1 MLARLSLRARL
12 LLGVVLLSLLGLAA
26 ADIATY
32 ASLHSFLLQQVDQRL
47 EAGHA
52 SVEGRPP
59 GGRPHE
65 PDDGRGGPPPQ
76 GIDWYG
82 FRTLSG
88 SGVHGRCLV
97 RGCSQP
103 RLPTTVH
110 LAPHPNSRD
119 ERVAYFTA
127 PSHNDGATY
136 RVRASIE
143 PRNPGRILFV
153 ATSLSGV
160 DSTLHR
166 LLLIELIATAA
177 VLAALA
183 ALALWVVRLG
193 LRPLHQI
200 ELTADAI
207 TAGDLSRRVEHPDP
221 QTEVG
226 RVGSALNTMLD
237 QIEAS
242 DRRLRRFVA
251 DASHELRTPLAAVRA
266 YAELFERGAS
276 SRPEDLERSMSG
288 ITREAERM
296 SLLVEDLLLLA
307 RLDEGRPLE
316 REPVD
321 LASVVREAVDA
332 ARVVEPDRPVE
343 LSMEPAI
350 VRGDEARLRQVLDNL
365 LSNARAHTPA
375 GTPVSVELHSGNGH
389 AHLTVADHG
398 PGMTEEQAARVFE
411 RFYRADSSRTRASG
425 GAGLGLSIVAAV
437 TESHGGTVEA
447 RQTPGGGAT
456 FEVTLPLGA
465 D

>member
-32 ASLHSFLLQQVDQRL
+32 ASLHSFLLNQVDQRL

-52 SVEGRPP
+52 SVEGGPR
-59 GGRPHE
+59 GGHPE
-65 PDDGRGGPPPQ
+65 PNEGRGPPPQ

-82 FRTLSG
+82 FRTLG
-88 SGVHGRCLV
+88 SSVVRGKCLV
-97 RGCSQP
+97 RGCSRPQ
-103 RLPTTVH
+103 LPATVH
-110 LAPHPNSRD
+110 LAPHPNSHD

-127 PSHNDGATY
+127 RSHKDGAAY

-143 PRNPGRILFV
+143 PQNRGRVLFV

-183 ALALWVVRLG
+183 TLALWVVRLG

-207 TAGDLSRRVEHPDP
+207 TAGDLSRRVDHPDP

-237 QIEAS
+237 HIEAS

-266 YAELFERGAS
+266 YAELFERGS
-276 SRPEDLERSMSG
+276 SSHPEDLERSMSG

-296 SLLVEDLLLLA
+296 SLLVDDLLLLA

-321 LASVVREAVDA
+321 LASVVQEAVDA
-332 ARVVEPDRPVE
+332 ARVVEPDRPIE
-343 LSMEPAI
+343 LSTEPAI

-365 LSNARAHTPA
+365 LSNARAHTPE
-375 GTPVSVELHSGNGH
+375 GTPVSVELRSVDGR
-389 AHLTVADHG
+389 ARLTVADRG

-437 TESHGGTVEA
+437 TELHGGTVEA
-447 RQTPGGGAT
+447 RPTPRGGAT